1 MANNTLTSMIPKI
14 LARGLMGLRR
24 RNVMTRFVNTDYS
37 IEAKEKGDTIDIPLS
52 TAMTATDVT
61 PANVPPDPTAITPG
75 KVQIQLNNW
84 KHVSFKLSDKDL
96 HEINAKESFVPI
108 QMSAAF
114 EALATAINN
123 SVIANYLGIYG
134 VAGTAGTTPFASTVN
149 SINDLDKVLN
159 EQLCPLENRTLLL
172 NYSAFSSAKSLSAF
186 SSYNDVGNSETI
198 IEGSMGK
205 RFGFNIQ
212 ADAYVPTHTSGKV
225 GGEAGGKTIV
235 KAATAHAVGVS
246 AVTATVGST
255 NAMALLKGDIITFA
269 GHSQTYVLTANA
281 SGAAAADVTLNI
293 SPTLQV
299 ALAGSEVITSVS
311 GAGYTAG
318 TNHVVN
324 LGFHRD
330 AFGLAIRAPGDGLKE
345 WNIGESVTMPDP
357 VTGLIFR
364 LELVREYKQLMWD
377 LDALWGTNLIRPEY
391 AARLLG

>member
-281 SGAAAADVTLNI
+281 SGAAASDVTLNI

-299 ALAGSEVITSVS
+299 ALAGSEVITGAS
-311 GAGYTAG
+311 GAGYTSG

-345 WNIGESVTMPDP
+345 WNIGDSLTLPDP
-357 VTGLIFR
+357 ETGLIFR